1 MKKDGYLWTGVW
13 AVVMLG
19 LTAAGCARV
28 QGAAPQPTDAIQQIR
43 SALDLPQSPLVF
55 VENTAMVN
63 SPGGDLLVANF
74 RDGEGRVY
82 SVDLAANKVV
92 EIDARAVLAKISPAA
107 PLLAPDQI
115 KARVMR
121 YVKAVMPDFDPV
133 RSALRYE
140 EGGKVENYFFA
151 WRAEVEP
158 GAMNGPWLQIGMH
171 QSGVLFAYI
180 NTLGVVP

>member
-1 MKKDGYLWTGVW
+1 MKNLHSLWTGIW
-13 AVVMLG
+13 AAAMLG
-19 LTAAGCARV
+19 LMMAGCAPA
-28 QGAAPQPTDAIQQIR
+28 QGAAPQLTDAIQQIR

-74 RDGEGRVY
+74 QDGEGRVY

-115 KARVMR
+115 KARVMT
-121 YVKAVMPDFDPV
+121 YVKAVVPDFDPV
-133 RSALRYE
+133 RSALQYE

-151 WRAEVEP
+151 WRAEAEP

-180 NTLGVVP
+180 NTLGVGR